1 MDTST
6 QCRKCTNSVLR
17 YEENQWGSFQVC
29 MVCGWELMLTRVS
42 EQREDA
48 IVRHQLH
55 TGQRE
60 GIGVRKAGGGLAI
73 PADLKR
79 RINGGSE
86 AEMIADAGQGLTR

>member
-48 IVRHQLH
+48 IIRHQLH

-60 GIGVRKAGGGLAI
+60 GIGVRKVGGGLAI
-73 PADLKR
+73 PNDLKR
-79 RINGGSE
+79 RIEGGSE
-86 AEMIADAGQGLTR
+86 ADMITNVAQGLTR

>member
-17 YEENQWGSFQVC
+17 YEENQWGSFRIC
-29 MVCGWELMLTRVS
+29 MTCGWEVMLTRVS
-42 EQREDA
+42 EEREDA
-48 IVRHQLH
+48 IIRHQLH

-73 PADLKR
+73 PVDLKR
-79 RINGGSE
+79 RIEGGSE
-86 AEMIADAGQGLTR
+86 TDMIANVAQGLTR